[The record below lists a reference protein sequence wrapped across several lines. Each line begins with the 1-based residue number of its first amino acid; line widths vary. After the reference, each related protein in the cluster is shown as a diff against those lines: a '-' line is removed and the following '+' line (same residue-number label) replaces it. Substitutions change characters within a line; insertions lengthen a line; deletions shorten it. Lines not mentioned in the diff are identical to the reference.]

1 MLVGR
6 RRWLAV
12 GAWLVCSVV
21 VWNVVFDRGVEKA
34 EERYLQ
40 VHSPAAPAAGIR
52 AIMEPAIRH
61 SALVA
66 TACAFAVFLPGALA
80 LVYLPRRWRDRPRS
94 PSGH

>member
-12 GAWLVCSVV
+12 GVWFVCSVV
-21 VWNVVFDRGVEKA
+21 LWNVVFDRGVEKA

-40 VHSPAAPAAGIR
+40 SPLPVAPAAGIR
-52 AIMEPAIRH
+52 AIMEPAIHH

-66 TACAFAVFLPGALA
+66 TAWASAVFLPGAVVL
-80 LVYLPRRWRDRPRS
+80 LYLPRRRGRTPS
-94 PSGH
+94 ASGH